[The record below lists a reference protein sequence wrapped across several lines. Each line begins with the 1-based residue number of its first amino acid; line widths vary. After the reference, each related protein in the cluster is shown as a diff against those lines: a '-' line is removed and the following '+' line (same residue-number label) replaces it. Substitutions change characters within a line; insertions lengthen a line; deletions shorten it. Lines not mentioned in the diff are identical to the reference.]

1 MPAGARSGCER
12 RFGRSYRRFRL
23 WLIHFAPSKAK
34 NSQVGRVRF
43 DSRRRTEE
51 PAMTGM
57 TDEQT
62 MTTWDRVRHELMA
75 IVLLTLL
82 LLVMALLSAPVA
94 SATDEPKLQN
104 NGAVQYLSG
113 GIGKEEADALK
124 QQSADYALTL

>member
-1 MPAGARSGCER
+1 
-12 RFGRSYRRFRL
+12 
-23 WLIHFAPSKAK
+23 
-34 NSQVGRVRF
+34 
-43 DSRRRTEE
+43 
-51 PAMTGM
+51 MTGM

-94 SATDEPKLQN
+94 SATDEPKLQS

-124 QQSADYALTL
+124 QQSADYALTLEFASARTAEGDTSPGAYVPTSR